1 MRSPVTMASV
11 RPHESENSL
20 ALPALEDGTGNM
32 MNGFVLG
39 LAAVHAVPAFFGLMC
54 FALLSAALSAAMGRH
69 RAISVIA
76 FLMVFG
82 AMLLVSLPLGGVGLL
97 LALIAQGMNMLPGNE
112 ARSDGR
118 TSDASAAN

>member
-1 MRSPVTMASV
+1 
-11 RPHESENSL
+11 
-20 ALPALEDGTGNM
+20 M
-32 MNGFVLG
+32 MNSFVLG

-54 FALLSAALSAAMGRH
+54 FALLSAALSAALGRH

-97 LALIAQGMNMLPGNE
+97 LALIAQGMNVLPGNE
-112 ARSDGR
+112 ARGDGR
-118 TSDASAAN
+118 TSDSSAAN